1 MAHKICAKVPLHLKF
16 DLKGIRSFID
26 ENFIGK
32 VIKIKFFEQNL
43 CYASL
48 NSFLNGRPF
57 GVIMAIRFQ
66 LKW

>member
-1 MAHKICAKVPLHLKF
+1 MAHKICAKVSLLLKF

-26 ENFIGK
+26 ESFISKGL
-32 VIKIKFFEQNL
+32 KIKFFEQNL

>member
-1 MAHKICAKVPLHLKF
+1 MAHK
-16 DLKGIRSFID
+16 IRSFID

-32 VIKIKFFEQNL
+32 GIKIKFFEQNL